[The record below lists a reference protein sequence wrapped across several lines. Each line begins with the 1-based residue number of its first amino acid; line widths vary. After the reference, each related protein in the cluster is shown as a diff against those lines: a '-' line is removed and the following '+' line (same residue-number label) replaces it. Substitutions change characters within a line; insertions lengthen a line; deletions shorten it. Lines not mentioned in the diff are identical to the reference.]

1 MADQLYLSLW
11 YANFRFA
18 NLPSALE
25 RVLQQFA
32 AIGGSD
38 RVKAATVY
46 PLSWQ
51 ESPVYQ
57 RVYGDKDPVEESE
70 PARAIAAAMEFLHED
85 YAFEFEL
92 LWELW
97 VPEQEGELEPIWK
110 REPRVVRVTGFG
122 PEFDEGSFE
131 QNGQVRID
139 LGTDA
144 PFLQEEVVLDT
155 QTAQYVQQNV
165 QKLVDLTTAIQQNSG
180 AATRL
185 LWSETGE
192 NLAQKLIARLQSLN

>member
-1 MADQLYLSLW
+1 L
-11 YANFRFA
+11 
-18 NLPSALE
+18 
-25 RVLQQFA
+25 
-32 AIGGSD
+32 
-38 RVKAATVY
+38 
-46 PLSWQ
+46 
-51 ESPVYQ
+51 
-57 RVYGDKDPVEESE
+57 
-70 PARAIAAAMEFLHED
+70 EFLHED

-110 REPRVVRVTGFG
+110 KEPRVIRVTGFG

-144 PFLQEEVVLDT
+144 PFLQEEVELDA

-165 QKLVDLTTAIQQNSG
+165 QKLVDLTTAIQQHSG